1 MNSKIENLLPPRY
14 RLLELLQAATY
25 RQVYLG
31 RDETT
36 QTLVIIKCFMVSP
49 ENAYLRE
56 MSAAFS
62 MQHPNIASCLDTLY
76 LGEGCG
82 CLIYEY
88 IEGGTLRTYLKNN
101 VLKLKLFFYCLR
113 DILRALQY
121 MHQHGTIH
129 CDIKPENI
137 LLRYHK
143 NKKVPQFILSDL
155 GAAAFER
162 EAKMGKMLPASPAY
176 IAPERLYEKY
186 SFSSDLYSVGV
197 LGFEILTGQRPFSGT
212 TEEIFH
218 AHLSTPPPLEMITN
232 LQVRDFIGQLLE
244 KNPEE
249 RLGDANLALKLL
261 FNLAQGKMVIEKSIF
276 ELPKNKEVI
285 TDFHFKTLYLKHR
298 QTLTFKPH
306 VRQILALDHLLGVG
320 FDNHWEIFQENVS
333 IFTLFN
339 TVTIQSIDQ
348 HLIYSNQ
355 GKIFS
360 LNIENRQR
368 CCLCSNCQGVKGFD
382 AKGKFLVWSAGH
394 RVFWMDLCTQ
404 KETFYRSE
412 NYLLEP
418 KICVLNNG
426 DFVTNEGYMG
436 HRVALRDHNANL
448 LNLWELKGP
457 VIHLQNDGQIILA
470 LALDVHNQTQY
481 SLCRLEQQKLP
492 ICLQLPSNL
501 VHICYVSGRFFWLMP
516 NGELFWSNK
525 DLKIQSAGFLLEHEG
540 IEQFHFSADLRWF
553 VTLQTTKQQSII
565 HLWEHQETTNHD
577 TTH

>member
-1 MNSKIENLLPPRY
+1 MNSKIKSLLPQRY
-14 RLLELLQAATY
+14 HLLELLQAAPQ

-36 QTLVIIKCFMVSP
+36 QTLIIIKCFMVSP

-62 MQHPNIASCLDTLY
+62 MQHPNIANCLDTLY

-82 CLIYEY
+82 CLVYEY
-88 IEGGTLRTYLKNN
+88 INGGTLRTLLNGN
-101 VLKLKLFFYCLR
+101 QLKLKAFFYCLR

-137 LLRYHK
+137 LLRY
-143 NKKVPQFILSDL
+143 KKDKEIPQFVLSDL

-197 LGFEILTGQRPFSGT
+197 LGFEMLTGQRPFSGT
-212 TEEIFH
+212 TEEIFS
-218 AHLSTPPPLEMITN
+218 AHLGTPPPLELIAN
-232 LQVRDFIGQLLE
+232 LQLRDFIGQLLE
-244 KNPEE
+244 KNPED
-249 RLGDANLALKLL
+249 RLGDASLALKLL
-261 FNLAQGKMVIEKSIF
+261 FNLAQGKMAVEKPFF
-276 ELPKNKEVI
+276 ELPKNKEI
-285 TDFHFKTLYLKHR
+285 SADFNFNLSYLKHR
-298 QTLTFKPH
+298 QTLTFKQP

-320 FDNHWEIFQENVS
+320 FDNHWEIFQETTS

-339 TVTIQSIDQ
+339 TLTIQSIDQ

-368 CCLCSNCQGVKGFD
+368 CCLCSNCQGIKGFD
-382 AKGKFLVWSAGH
+382 AKGQFLVWSAGQ
-394 RVFWMDLCTQ
+394 RVFWMDLKSQ

-418 KICVLNNG
+418 KMCVLNNG

-436 HRVALRDHNANL
+436 HRVALRDHDANL
-448 LNLWELKGP
+448 LNVWELKGP
-457 VIHLQNDGQIILA
+457 VINLQSDGQTILA
-470 LALDVHNQTQY
+470 LALDVHNQTHY

-492 ICLQLPSNL
+492 ICLQLPSDL

-525 DLKIQSAGFLLEHEG
+525 DLQIQSAGLLLEYEG
-540 IEQFHFSADLRWF
+540 VEQFHFSADLKWF

-577 TTH
+577 TAN

>member
-1 MNSKIENLLPPRY
+1 VNSKIKNLLPPRY
-14 RLLELLQAATY
+14 HLLELLQSAPY

-31 RDETT
+31 RDETN
-36 QTLVIIKCFMVSP
+36 QMLIIIKCFMVSP

-88 IEGGTLRTYLKNN
+88 INGGTLRIFLNN
-101 VLKLKLFFYCLR
+101 NPLKLKIFFYCLR

-137 LLRYHK
+137 LLRYRQ
-143 NKKVPQFILSDL
+143 NKEIPQFVLSDL
-155 GAAAFER
+155 GAAAFVR
-162 EAKMGKMLPASPAY
+162 EAQMGKMLPASPAY

-197 LGFEILTGQRPFSGT
+197 LGFEILAGQRPFSGT
-212 TEEIFH
+212 TDEIFN
-218 AHLSTPPPLEMITN
+218 AHLSTPPPLEMISHPH
-232 LQVRDFIGQLLE
+232 LRDFIGQLLE
-244 KNPEE
+244 KNPED
-249 RLGDANLALKLL
+249 RLGDASVALKLL
-261 FNLAQGKMVIEKSIF
+261 FNLAQGKMAIEKPIF
-276 ELPKNKEVI
+276 ELPKPKELSA
-285 TDFHFKTLYLKHR
+285 HFNFKISYLKHR
-298 QTLTFKPH
+298 QTITFKQP

-320 FDNHWEIFQENVS
+320 FDNHWEVFQETTS

-339 TVTIQSIDQ
+339 TVSIQNINQ

-360 LNIENRQR
+360 LNVENRQR

-382 AKGKFLVWSAGH
+382 VKGQFLVWSAGQ
-394 RVFWMDLCTQ
+394 RVFWMDLKSQ
-404 KETFYRSE
+404 QETFYRSE
-412 NYLLEP
+412 NYLFEP
-418 KICVLNNG
+418 KICVLENG

-436 HRVALRDHNANL
+436 HRVVLRTHDTNP
-448 LNLWELKGP
+448 LNTWELNGP
-457 VIHLQNDGQIILA
+457 IINLQSDGQIILA
-470 LALDVHNQTQY
+470 LALDMHDQTRY
-481 SLCRLEQQKLP
+481 SLCRLEQQKSP

-501 VHICYVSGRFFWLMP
+501 VYICYVSGRFFWLMP
-516 NGELFWSNK
+516 TGELFWSNK
-525 DLKIQSAGFLLEHEG
+525 DLKIQSVGFLLEHKD
-540 IEQFHFSADLRWF
+540 IEQFHFSADLKWF

-565 HLWEHQETTNHD
+565 QLWEHQETTNYD
-577 TTH
+577 TAN